1 MTAWPVQHAKARFS
15 ELLDACQR
23 EGPQVV
29 TRRGTEAAV
38 LVPIE
43 QWNRLQAAARPNL
56 KQLLLASDARTEE
69 LVLAR
74 GGARRRGLW
83 WRWRAWPF
91 CTTPLWCLNSAGNA
105 PMAEWSPGL
114 RALTTPSFISPA

>member
-1 MTAWPVQHAKARFS
+1 MTSQENGDMAVWPVQHAKARFS

-29 TRRGTEAAV
+29 SRRGTEAAV

-56 KQLLLASDARTEE
+56 KALLLASEARSEA
-69 LVLAR
+69 LVPPR
-74 GGARRRGLW
+74 GGARRR
-83 WRWRAWPF
+83 
-91 CTTPLWCLNSAGNA
+91 PLA
-105 PMAEWSPGL
+105 
-114 RALTTPSFISPA
+114 AL